1 MKLSWITSLI
11 GNQNCVKCGDLN
23 NNLKSMVKK
32 TILKDIVKRDGI
44 VVPFDEKK
52 IYSAIEKSMTASGE
66 LKDGAVDR
74 VLDAVID
81 ELEERQ
87 KTNKHFIPTVEG
99 IQDVVE
105 HQLIIKK
112 FSQTAKAYILYR
124 DSRSRIRDLENIAVS
139 EEVKKVVASSKKY
152 FDNQL
157 SEFIYYSMYSR
168 WQEEKGRREAW
179 TETIDRYIDFM
190 KENLGKK
197 LSSKEYNEIRD
208 YMLEM
213 RAMGSMRLL
222 WAAGNAARATNV
234 CVYNC
239 SFIAPA
245 LWKDF
250 GEIMYISMCGTG
262 VGFSAERQ
270 TVEMLPIIRPQTGK
284 KPIIHSVEDSKE
296 GWANAFVLGLE
307 KWSEGGDVVF
317 DFGQLRPKGA
327 KLKTMGGRS
336 SGPDPLKSLLEF
348 TREKML
354 SRQRRHLT
362 TLDVHDIVCKIGEI
376 VVAGG
381 VRRSALISLSD
392 LDDQD
397 MREAKNGQF
406 YLTNPQRSMA
416 NNSAV
421 YNEKPTMAQFI
432 DEWANLAKSGTGE
445 RGIFNRGGLKDQIPE
460 RRWEKFEKDAWNSGI
475 NPCGEIILKSK
486 QFCNLSEVVARSNDT
501 EKTLLDKVRVATI
514 LGTYQ
519 ASLTNFKYLSKEWKK
534 NCEEEALLGV
544 SITGQWDSKVSR
556 DPKILE
562 KLKKM
567 AINTNK
573 KYAKKLGI
581 NPATAITCVKPSG
594 NGSQLFNC
602 SSGMHPRHA
611 EYYIRRVRIES
622 HNPLFELLKEKGV
635 PYSPEVGQSKES
647 ASTYVVEFPIR
658 SPKGSILKKDIASI
672 DQLKHWE
679 ILKKNYCEHNPSVT
693 VSIEEDKW
701 LAVGDW
707 VYEHWNNVG
716 GLSFL
721 PRDDHVYQLAPYEEI
736 SADEYSKRI
745 AVFPNIDFSELALYE
760 HSDVTTGAKELA
772 CVAGLCEI

>member
-1 MKLSWITSLI
+1 MKFWWITHAI
-11 GNQNCVKCGDLN
+11 GDENCVEYLDLKIN
-23 NNLKSMVKK
+23 QISMTKK
-32 TILKDIVKRDGI
+32 TILKQIAKRDGT
-44 VVPFDEKK
+44 VVPFDLKK
-52 IYSAIEKSMTASGE
+52 IYSALEKSMTAGGE
-66 LKDGAVDR
+66 IKDGAVDK

-87 KTNKHFIPTVEG
+87 KIHKHFIPTVEG
-99 IQDVVE
+99 IQDIVE

-112 FSQTAKAYILYR
+112 FPQTAKSYILYR
-124 DSRSRIRDLENIAVS
+124 DNRSKVRELERVVPAEI
-139 EEVKKVVASSKKY
+139 KKVVAGSKKY
-152 FDNQL
+152 FSNQL

-179 TETIDRYIDFM
+179 SETIDRYMDFM

-197 LSSKEYNEIRD
+197 LSPKEYSEVRD

-213 RAMGSMRLL
+213 KAMGSMRLL
-222 WAAGNAARATNV
+222 WSAGGAARATNV

-239 SFIAPA
+239 SYIAPSA
-245 LWKDF
+245 WKDF
-250 GEIMYISMCGTG
+250 GEVMYISMCGTG

-270 TVEMLPIIRPQTGK
+270 TVEMLPIVKPQTGK
-284 KPIIHSVEDSKE
+284 KAIIHSVKDSKE
-296 GWANAFVLGLE
+296 GWADAFVLGLE
-307 KWSEGGDVVF
+307 TWSKGGDVAF
-317 DFGQLRPKGA
+317 DYSQVRPKGA
-327 KLKTMGGRS
+327 RLKTMGGRS

-348 TREKML
+348 TKDKML

-381 VRRSALISLSD
+381 VRRSALISLTD

-421 YNEKPTMAQFI
+421 YNEKPTMAQFL
-432 DEWANLAKSGTGE
+432 DEWVNLAKSGTGE
-445 RGIFNRGGLKDQIPE
+445 RGIFNRGGLKAQIPD
-460 RRWEKFEKDAWNSGI
+460 RRWEKFEKDSWNAGT

-501 EKTLLDKVRVATI
+501 EKTMLDKVRVATI

-544 SITGQWDSKVSR
+544 SITGQWDSKIAR
-556 DPKILE
+556 DPDVLLR
-562 KLKKM
+562 LKKM
-567 AINTNK
+567 AVDTNK
-573 KYAKKLGI
+573 KYSKKFGI
-581 NPATAITCVKPSG
+581 NQATAITCVKPSG

-622 HNPLFELLKEKGV
+622 HNPLFELLKAKGV
-635 PYSPEVGQSKES
+635 PYFPEVGQSIDS
-647 ASTYVVEFPIR
+647 ASTYVVEFPIKA
-658 SPKGSILKKDIASI
+658 PKGSVLKKDIKSI
-672 DQLKHWE
+672 DQLSHWE
-679 ILKKNYCEHNPSVT
+679 ILKKNFCEHNPSVT
-693 VSIEEDKW
+693 VSVEEDKW
-701 LAVGDW
+701 LEVGDW
-707 VYEHWNNVG
+707 VYKHWDNVG

-721 PRDDHVYQLAPYEEI
+721 PRDDHLYQLAPYEEI
-736 SADEYSKRI
+736 TADEYAKRLS
-745 AVFPNIDFSELALYE
+745 VFPNIDFSELALYE
-760 HSDVTTGAKELA
+760 HSDVTTGSKELA